1 MSMFLKVR
9 LYVMSNNKKRKLI
22 LITLVASI
30 AISYFLGQMKPTP
43 DKNITERKSPI
54 VSSITL
60 KKENI
65 KISIDSQGMVTPLIE
80 TILSA
85 EVSGTIVEISP
96 KFLAGGVFKEG
107 EILMRID
114 PTIYIVALDQAKAL
128 KDQRQNEYEDAEK
141 IRKQGFLSESEY
153 LSSVTALA
161 AAEAELVKSQRNL
174 DRTKIVLPY
183 DGMVRDKSADL
194 GQYVNIGKQLGT
206 VFATDVA
213 EVRLPLSDK
222 DVLFADLPSSQQ
234 TFLSDDVTGP
244 EVEFTDDQSN
254 STNKR
259 YGYIARS
266 EGVIDEKTRMTY
278 AVARLEDPYNL
289 KGKDGITALPIGSF
303 VSAKIYPTKEYKFIK
318 IPRSAIINNRQVIL
332 INDSNQIYF
341 QNIELI
347 RTDKDFGYIAEGIED
362 GQRISITSIED
373 GINGMKVRVDQ

>member
-1 MSMFLKVR
+1 
-9 LYVMSNNKKRKLI
+9 MSNSKKRKLI
-22 LITLVASI
+22 LITLVASF
-30 AISYFLGQMKPTP
+30 AISYVLGQMKPTP

-174 DRTKIVLPY
+174 DKTKIVLPY

-234 TFLSDDVTGP
+234 TSLSDDVTGP

-254 STNKR
+254 STNNR

>member
-65 KISIDSQGMVTPLIE
+65 EISIDSQGTVTPLIE

-85 EVSGTIVEISP
+85 EVSGTIEEISP

-107 EILMRID
+107 EILMLID
-114 PTIYIVALDQAKAL
+114 PAIYIAALDQAKAL

-161 AAEAELVKSQRNL
+161 AAEAELVKARRNL
-174 DRTKIVLPY
+174 DKTKIVLPY
-183 DGMVRDKSADL
+183 DGMVRVKSADL
-194 GQYVNIGKQLGT
+194 GQYVNIGKQLGV
-206 VFATDVA
+206 VFATEIA

-222 DVLFADLPSSQQ
+222 DVLFAGLPSSHQ
-234 TFLSDDVTGP
+234 TSLSDGVTG
-244 EVEFTDDQSN
+244 QL
-254 STNKR
+254 R
-259 YGYIARS
+259 RH
-266 EGVIDEKTRMTY
+266 
-278 AVARLEDPYNL
+278 
-289 KGKDGITALPIGSF
+289 
-303 VSAKIYPTKEYKFIK
+303 
-318 IPRSAIINNRQVIL
+318 
-332 INDSNQIYF
+332 
-341 QNIELI
+341 
-347 RTDKDFGYIAEGIED
+347 
-362 GQRISITSIED
+362 
-373 GINGMKVRVDQ
+373 

>member
-1 MSMFLKVR
+1 MSKQK
-9 LYVMSNNKKRKLI
+9 NTKKIVI
-22 LITLVASI
+22 LLFVSIT
-30 AISYFLGQMKPTP
+30 ISYLMSTSKTEPE
-43 DKNITERKSPI
+43 KNISSAKPPI
-54 VSSITL
+54 VSALYL
-60 KKENI
+60 KKEDVQ
-65 KISIDSQGMVTPLIE
+65 ISVVSQGMVSPLTE
-80 TILSA
+80 TALSA
-85 EVSGTIVEISP
+85 EISGEIIEISP
-96 KFLAGGVFKEG
+96 KFVAGGIFKKG
-107 EILMRID
+107 ETLIKID
-114 PTIYIVALDQAKAL
+114 PKIYEVAYKQAKAL

-161 AAEAELVKSQRNL
+161 AAEAELVKARRNL
-174 DRTKIVLPY
+174 DKTKIVLPY
-183 DGMVRDKSADL
+183 DGMVRVKSADL
-194 GQYVNIGKQLGT
+194 GQYVNIGKQLGV
-206 VFATDVA
+206 VFATEIA

-222 DVLFADLPSSQQ
+222 DVLFAGLPSSHQ
-234 TFLSDDVTGP
+234 TSLSDGVTGP

-278 AVARLEDPYNL
+278 AVARLGDPYNL

-303 VSAKIYPTKEYKFIK
+303 VSAKIYPTKEYEFIK

>member
-1 MSMFLKVR
+1 
-9 LYVMSNNKKRKLI
+9 MSNSKKRKLI
-22 LITLVASI
+22 LITLVASL
-30 AISYFLGQMKPTP
+30 AISYVLGQMKPTP

-234 TFLSDDVTGP
+234 TSLSDDVTGP

-341 QNIELI
+341 QNIELV

-373 GINGMKVRVDQ
+373 GINGMKVRIDQ